1 MQRVVKLA
9 LEAPLELRMI
19 EVARMKI
26 EIINMYGNGSVFEL
40 DDDLNTFT
48 LGARGKVQQRMLVQA
63 QLIEDTFEART
74 FNFGH
79 RMIVK

>member
-74 FNFGH
+74 FNF
-79 RMIVK
+79 